1 MTSCFVYRAIMA
13 SNGKTHE
20 ALRTCLVDEG
30 VRSLADYFKR

>member
-1 MTSCFVYRAIMA
+1 MA

-20 ALRTCLVDEG
+20 ALRTCLVYGG